1 VKREEV
7 YQKLKVI
14 FRNNFDDESIEL
26 SDGTSAEDIEDWDSL
41 EQINL
46 IVAIQ
51 DEFKIKFNIEE
62 VNSMKDVGEI
72 VNYILKK
79 IGK

>member
-62 VNSMKDVGEI
+62 VNSMKDVGEM